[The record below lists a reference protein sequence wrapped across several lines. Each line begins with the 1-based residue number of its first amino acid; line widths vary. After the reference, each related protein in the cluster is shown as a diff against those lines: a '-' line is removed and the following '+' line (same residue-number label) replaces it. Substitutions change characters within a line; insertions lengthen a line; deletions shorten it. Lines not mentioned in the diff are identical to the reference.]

1 VPKSTTKPGE
11 GRTIEE
17 AVSYAVG
24 HRVRIEVLAAL
35 HEGPR
40 SAKELARIARQPLST
55 VTHHVEELLASGS
68 IEIAR
73 TEQVGNINQNFYCV
87 VRLPFFSY
95 EDWAAMTSEEKQV
108 TAALILQAS
117 TTEAFASLWA
127 GKLHSDPH
135 IMIAWNRINL
145 DPRGREDLADE
156 QSRSWERIKEIEAE
170 SATRRAKSGEPAVTY
185 VVTSLGY
192 ERSRTSAP
200 PPVDPEKSRP

>member
-1 VPKSTTKPGE
+1 MPKSTTKPGE

-40 SAKELARIARQPLST
+40 SAKELAKTVRQPLST

-87 VRLPFFSY
+87 VKLPFFPY
-95 EDWAAMTSEEKQV
+95 EDWAAMTLEERQV

-135 IMIAWNRINL
+135 IMIAWNRVNL

-170 SATRRAKSGEPAVTY
+170 SATRRAESGDPAVTY

-200 PPVDPEKSRP
+200 PPVDLEKS